1 MLRTRFWIDVFIFG
15 GFLIALEPHSTGTP
29 LHEWLTLSAFS
40 VLIVHFL
47 FHWEWFLRTTTK
59 FFQNLFHISRLNYV
73 LAIVVFVGFITIITS
88 GLMISESVS
97 PTIGLYLDAGR
108 GWGKIHE
115 LAANLTLLAVA
126 LHFALH
132 WDWIRNTFVKIIL
145 DPLFGRKS
153 QNVVQEATHD

>member
-15 GFLIALEPHSTGTP
+15 GFLIALEPHATGTP
-29 LHEWLTLSAFS
+29 LHEWLTVSAFAF
-40 VLIVHFL
+40 LIVHFL
-47 FHWEWFLRTTTK
+47 FHWDWFLRTTVS
-59 FFQNLFHISRLNYV
+59 FFKNLFHISRLNYV
-73 LAIVVFVGFITIITS
+73 LAIVVFIGFIAIITS

-108 GWGKIHE
+108 GWEKIHE

-132 WDWIRNTFVKIIL
+132 WDWIRNTFGKIIIE
-145 DPLFGRKS
+145 PLFGRQS
-153 QNVVQEATHD
+153 ERASNDD